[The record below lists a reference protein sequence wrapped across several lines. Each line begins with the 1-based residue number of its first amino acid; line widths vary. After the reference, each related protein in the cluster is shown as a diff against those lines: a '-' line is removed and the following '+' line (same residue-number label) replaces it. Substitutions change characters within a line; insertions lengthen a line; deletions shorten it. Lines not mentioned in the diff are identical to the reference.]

1 MAECSAV
8 IDLVRGVGRPVIVVQ
23 LLELPFRRIVA
34 GALLVAGL
42 VATGT
47 AAAQT
52 PDQLRSCR
60 NLDSLFSFDQQI
72 SGCTAV
78 IDAGRRSKLDLHFAF
93 HSRGYAYYKKD
104 NFEGAIADFSEAI
117 RLDPEDAHALN
128 GRCWMRTIVGRDLR
142 EALEDCNAALRLR
155 PDDAATIDSRGF
167 ACLKLGQLNNAIAE
181 YDAALA
187 LAPGQAESRY
197 GRGAAKLQK
206 GDKEGGNADIAA
218 AKVLDPGIAEEFAKY
233 GVRQNGAVVS
243 ITPAPTSRADCGRA
257 IASR

>member
-1 MAECSAV
+1 MAANV
-8 IDLVRGVGRPVIVVQ
+8 LA
-23 LLELPFRRIVA
+23 LLFRCRFT
-34 GALLVAGL
+34 GALLAAGL
-42 VATGT
+42 IAVGT

-52 PDQLRSCR
+52 PDQLVRCR
-60 NLDSLFSFDQQI
+60 NFESFFSYDQQI
-72 SGCTAV
+72 SACTAV
-78 IDAGRRSKLDLHFAF
+78 IDAGKRSKLDLRFAF

-104 NFEGAIADFSEAI
+104 NFEGAIADFSDAI

-128 GRCWMRTIVGRDLR
+128 GRCWMRTIIGRDLR

-187 LAPGQAESRY
+187 LEPGQAESRY

-206 GDKEGGNADIAA
+206 GDKEGGSADIAA
-218 AKVLDPGIAEEFAKY
+218 AKALDPKIAEEFAKY
-233 GVRQNGAVVS
+233 GVRLDGAIVS
-243 ITPAPTSRADCGRA
+243 ITPSPTSRADCARA
-257 IASR
+257 VASR